1 MSMIKR
7 RVMPYGLEVA
17 YSADPDD
24 AYQMLPVVTLS
35 FAVQNEDI
43 GDIVDELRES
53 LFKLVDLTIETL
65 EEASEVSRG

>member
-7 RVMPYGLEVA
+7 KVMPYRFEVA
-17 YSADPDD
+17 YDANPDD
-24 AYQMLPVVTLS
+24 GFHMLPVVTLS

-43 GDIVDELRES
+43 ADIVDELRES
-53 LFKLVDLTIETL
+53 LFKLVDLTIEVL